1 MVLLSPLFLLAALA
15 SPSPSPAAPVP
26 PGLGPH
32 WSSVATIKGEVAHYE
47 RPSAQ
52 GPADLLFVT
61 KEPCNCQTGE
71 LFDTLS
77 SQVLDIEP
85 TAVVERSTD
94 TACGRTVDHLV
105 MTGVADG
112 VKRRNVDAFAYRTA
126 DSLVVITY
134 SFSKP
139 SPSAQDEAAMRAV
152 CPPDVPSS

>member
-1 MVLLSPLFLLAALA
+1 MGTLGTFFLLAALA
-15 SPSPSPAAPVP
+15 SPAPSPAPSLP
-26 PGLGPH
+26 PGLGPE
-32 WSSVATIKGEVAHYE
+32 WSPVATIKGEVVHYE
-47 RPSAQ
+47 RPFA
-52 GPADLLFVT
+52 GGIADQLFVT
-61 KEPCNCQTGE
+61 KEVCNCETGE

-85 TAVVERSTD
+85 TAVVQRSTD
-94 TACGRTVDHLV
+94 TACGRTVQHLV

-139 SPSAQDEAAMRAV
+139 SPSARDEAAMRAV
-152 CPPDVPSS
+152 CPPDTPAS